1 MPVNR
6 PCKCAADFVIFFGG
20 ANLAQ
25 DTLKNLPALLSVP
38 IPEALRSSGQIEI
51 LKKCFEWMDAGV
63 EAMPYDCAI
72 DTGEIMTSLK
82 FLRSKLGSIGDLE
95 LSGEVRKLTD
105 SMNTALEDCM
115 AIEQKVL
122 EGEVPIE
129 QTAAL
134 RSLGAYRVIRKHDD
148 GDMTV
153 MTGQAAYMVTTR
165 GEVFKGVSLGG

>member
-25 DTLKNLPALLSVP
+25 DTVKNLPPILRLP
-38 IPEALRSSGQIEI
+38 IPEKLQSSGELEI
-51 LKKCFEWMDAGV
+51 LKQCFEWMEIGI
-63 EAMPYDCAI
+63 EAMPFDCAI

-82 FLRSKLGSIGDLE
+82 FLRSKLGSIRDEDLSTE
-95 LSGEVRKLTD
+95 IKKLTD

-129 QTAAL
+129 QNTAL
-134 RSLGAYRVIRKHDD
+134 RSLGAYKVLRKHDD
-148 GDMTV
+148 GDMTI
-153 MTGQAAYMVTTR
+153 MTGQGAYMVTTR
-165 GEVFKGVSLGG
+165 GQVFKEVSLGG